1 MGNLYLR
8 RHVVHL
14 ETLCGVCTPHRT
26 CNQNSFI
33 APALFSISL
42 SHSHTH
48 LHHNPSQHS
57 TTVTTPICLQSAPSS
72 LRTIHVLVL
81 VLAVCPST
89 NYNPINDFNRTKSST
104 HLLSFSNGYLAP
116 IAQATAMPEQKL
128 KSCPFPGVAKLPQKY
143 TPFLP

>member
-1 MGNLYLR
+1 MRRVYSDRKNCYGYLYRVPLF
-8 RHVVHL
+8 L
-14 ETLCGVCTPHRT
+14 KLKSILGCTPQYSGKIYYFYYT
-26 CNQNSFI
+26 GYQVYNVKKCKIFKMYTKVPYI
-33 APALFSISL
+33 
-42 SHSHTH
+42 HSCD
-48 LHHNPSQHS
+48 SRA
-57 TTVTTPICLQSAPSS
+57 TTEYLLPRCL
-72 LRTIHVLVL
+72 
-81 VLAVCPST
+81 ST